1 VLKDKGAES
10 VEEMEQELEEDEFEE
25 LRMMRD
31 SSDVSDE
38 EITDQ
43 EDSDDEWTLL
53 LLLYRFKL
61 ARVTNLVAFA
71 GSSFQ
76 VPVKCFVRI
85 KSPAIKGS
93 GQLVVGIKSP
103 PPPK

>member
-1 VLKDKGAES
+1 
-10 VEEMEQELEEDEFEE
+10 M
-25 LRMMRD
+25 
-31 SSDVSDE
+31 
-38 EITDQ
+38 
-43 EDSDDEWTLL
+43 
-53 LLLYRFKL
+53 LLLYRFRL

-93 GQLVVGIKSP
+93 GQLVVGIKTPPPPRNISP
-103 PPPK
+103 PPLNRGPSNPRLETIEARASIW

>member
-1 VLKDKGAES
+1 
-10 VEEMEQELEEDEFEE
+10 M
-25 LRMMRD
+25 
-31 SSDVSDE
+31 
-38 EITDQ
+38 
-43 EDSDDEWTLL
+43 
-53 LLLYRFKL
+53 LLLYRFRL

-103 PPPK
+103 PPLNRGPSNPRLETIEARASIW